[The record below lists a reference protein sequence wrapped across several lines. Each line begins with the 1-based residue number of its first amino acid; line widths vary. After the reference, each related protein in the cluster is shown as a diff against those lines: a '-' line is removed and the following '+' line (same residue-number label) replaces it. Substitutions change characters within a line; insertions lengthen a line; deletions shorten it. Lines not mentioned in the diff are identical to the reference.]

1 MTDQSNTTTLSGTA
15 ASVKEDAAALGSKA
29 ADSLAQAAD
38 ARKGTVAQP
47 LRQVSSAIEAA
58 GEKLSG
64 GDTPLPGWVN
74 DGLRSVSTG
83 ISDFATRI
91 EQSDSKQLLR
101 DVQSFARQ
109 QPAIFLAG
117 CAALGFAAARVLRA
131 GSEPSGSGHDDD
143 ASNWHEGDV
152 GGFGSSGAASSYGS
166 APADTAA
173 SGLTSDMGGTKAGT
187 TGGTGTTGFG
197 SGTTGGT
204 PGGDGLSGQGTA
216 MGAGS
221 GL

>member
-1 MTDQSNTTTLSGTA
+1 MTDQSNSTTLSGTA
-15 ASVKEDAAALGSKA
+15 ASVRDDAAALGSKA

-47 LRQVSSAIEAA
+47 LRQVSDAIEAA
-58 GEKLSG
+58 GEKLTG
-64 GDTPLPGWVN
+64 GETPLPAWVN
-74 DGLRSVSTG
+74 DSLRSVSTG

-101 DVQSFARQ
+101 DVQDFARQ
-109 QPAIFLAG
+109 QPAVFLAG

-131 GSEPSGSGHDDD
+131 GAAPSAGHDDD
-143 ASNWHEGDV
+143 ATGWHEGDV
-152 GGFGSSGAASSYGS
+152 GGFGASGTSSTYGS

-173 SGLTSDMGGTKAGT
+173 SGLTRD
-187 TGGTGTTGFG
+187 TGGSYAGSTGNTGTTNFAQG
-197 SGTTGGT
+197 GTTTGSTGT
-204 PGGDGLSGQGTA
+204 TNAG